1 MMLEIND
8 QIRLPKLKSV
18 TKELMPRAGLVAN
31 RPIRPDYRGNR
42 CGTALAATHRMRCA
56 HMTDRG
62 LLAKCAWRLIPVMG
76 LLYLVNYIDRVNA
89 GFAALTM
96 NMDLGFSASVFGLGA
111 GIFFAGYLLF
121 QIPANVIVERLG
133 ARLSVFG
140 MMMVWGALSAA
151 TALIQ
156 TPLAFYVL
164 RFLLGVAEAG
174 FFPGMIFYLTLWFP
188 RSERALFTAAFT
200 CAIPLSGIIG
210 GPVSGVI
217 LQNMNSLLGLHAWQ
231 WLFVLEGLPVCVL
244 AVAVLKLL
252 PDGPAQ
258 APWLSEAE
266 KKTIAAGLANQT
278 VAEKSDLSAALHDPR
293 VLAIAFA
300 GIGRGAALYGATLWM
315 PLIVQAMGFSN
326 LLVGFI
332 VPIPSLASVIAIVLW
347 GYSSDRSGDR
357 IWHVALPTLL
367 AAFGFAGAA
376 VFTDN
381 TLVLACLTAAMVGLT
396 AAASPHFVLASSFLR
411 GSAAAGSIALLNSG
425 TSLGGFVG
433 PFLVGV
439 LKDQTG
445 NYALAM
451 AMLAFGL
458 LLSALIILGV
468 GRILRPVDFA
478 AAKRADA

>member
-1 MMLEIND
+1 MGGRGCQPANSS
-8 QIRLPKLKSV
+8 RLSWIAVEWPLR
-18 TKELMPRAGLVAN
+18 LA
-31 RPIRPDYRGNR
+31 RP
-42 CGTALAATHRMRCA
+42 AWEV
-56 HMTDRG
+56 HMTDRR

-96 NMDLGFSASVFGLGA
+96 NKDLGFSPSVFGLGA
-111 GIFFAGYLLF
+111 GIFFGGYLLF
-121 QIPANVIVERLG
+121 QIPSNVIVERFG
-133 ARLSVFG
+133 ARISVFG
-140 MMMVWGALSAA
+140 MMVVWGGLSAV

-164 RFLLGVAEAG
+164 RFLLGIAEAG
-174 FFPGMIFYLTLWFP
+174 FFPAMIFYLTLWYP

-200 CAIPLSGIIG
+200 CAIPLSGIVG
-210 GPVSGVI
+210 GPVSGLI
-217 LQNMNSLLGLHAWQ
+217 LQNMNGLLGLHAWQ
-231 WLFVLEGLPVCVL
+231 WLFVIEGLPVCLL
-244 AVAVLKLL
+244 AFAVLKVL

-258 APWLSEAE
+258 ASWLTDPE
-266 KKTIAAGLANQT
+266 KKTIALAMADET
-278 VAEKSDLSAALHDPR
+278 AAEKSDLATALRDPR
-293 VLAIAFA
+293 VLAIACA
-300 GIGRGAALYGATLWM
+300 GLGRGAALYGATLWM

-326 LLVGFI
+326 LMVGFI
-332 VPIPSLASVIAIVLW
+332 VPIPYLASVVAIVVW

-376 VFTDN
+376 VFTDD
-381 TLVLACLTAAMVGLT
+381 TLVLLCLTLAMMGLL

-451 AMLAFGL
+451 AVLAFGL

-468 GRILRPVDFA
+468 GRMLRPAELASPVL
-478 AAKRADA
+478 ADAD

>member
-1 MMLEIND
+1 
-8 QIRLPKLKSV
+8 
-18 TKELMPRAGLVAN
+18 
-31 RPIRPDYRGNR
+31 
-42 CGTALAATHRMRCA
+42 
-56 HMTDRG
+56 MTERR

-96 NMDLGFSASVFGLGA
+96 NRDLGFSSSVFGFGA
-111 GIFFAGYLLF
+111 GVFFAGYLLF
-121 QIPANVIVERLG
+121 QIPSNLIVERLG
-133 ARLSVFG
+133 ARVSVFG
-140 MMMVWGALSAA
+140 MMVIWGALSAA
-151 TALIQ
+151 TALIE

-164 RFLLGVAEAG
+164 RFLLGIAEAG

-188 RSERALFTAAFT
+188 KHQRALFTAAFT

-210 GPVSGVI
+210 GPVSSVV
-217 LQNMNSLLGLHAWQ
+217 LQQTDGILGLHGWQ
-231 WLFVLEGLPVCVL
+231 WLFVIEGLPACVL
-244 AVAVLKLL
+244 AFAVLKLL

-258 APWLSEAE
+258 ASWLSEGE
-266 KKTIAAGLANQT
+266 KKAISVGLANEAS
-278 VAEKSDLSAALHDPR
+278 AEKSDLSTALRDPR
-293 VLAIAFA
+293 VLAIALA
-300 GIGRGAALYGATLWM
+300 GLGRGAALYGATLWM

-332 VPIPSLASVIAIVLW
+332 VPIPYLASVIAIILW

-367 AAFGFAGAA
+367 AAFGFAGAS

-381 TLVLACLTAAMVGLT
+381 TLVLACLTLAMVGLL

-439 LKDQTG
+439 LKDKTG

-451 AMLAFGL
+451 AVLAVGL
-458 LLSALIILGV
+458 LLSALVILSV
-468 GRILRPVDFA
+468 GRILRPGDLA
-478 AAKRADA
+478 APKPADA

>member
-1 MMLEIND
+1 
-8 QIRLPKLKSV
+8 
-18 TKELMPRAGLVAN
+18 MPWADLVAN
-31 RPIRPDYRGNR
+31 PPFASAMMGSLARINDEVDPSRRPGDVPV
-42 CGTALAATHRMRCA
+42 
-56 HMTDRG
+56 TDQK
-62 LLAKCAWRLIPVMG
+62 LLAKCAWRLIPVMA

-96 NMDLGFSASVFGLGA
+96 NKDLGFSPSVFGFG
-111 GIFFAGYLLF
+111 GGVFFGGYLLF
-121 QIPANVIVERLG
+121 QIPSNVIVERWG
-133 ARLSVFG
+133 ARISVSA
-140 MMMVWGALSAA
+140 MMVIWGALSAA
-151 TALIQ
+151 TALIR

-164 RFLLGVAEAG
+164 RFFLGIAEAG
-174 FFPGMIFYLTLWFP
+174 LFPAMIFYLTLWFP
-188 RSERALFTAAFT
+188 RSARAFFTAAFT
-200 CAIPLSGIIG
+200 CAIPLSGIVG
-210 GPVSGVI
+210 GPVSGII
-217 LQNMNSLLGLHAWQ
+217 LQQMDGILGLQSWQ
-231 WLFVLEGLPVCVL
+231 WLFLIEGLPACVL
-244 AVAVLKLL
+244 AIAVLKLL

-258 APWLSEAE
+258 ASWLSEAE
-266 KKTIAAGLANQT
+266 KKTIAAGLANET
-278 VAEKSDLSAALHDPR
+278 ATEKSDLSAALRDPR

-300 GIGRGAALYGATLWM
+300 GLGRGAALYGATLWM

-332 VPIPSLASVIAIVLW
+332 VPIPYVASVVAIILW
-347 GYSSDRSGDR
+347 GYSSDKSGDR

-433 PFLVGV
+433 PTLVGV

-445 NYALAM
+445 TYALAM
-451 AMLAFGL
+451 AVLALGL
-458 LLSALIILGV
+458 LVSAFVIIAV
-468 GRILRPVDFA
+468 GRMLRPADFA
-478 AAKRADA
+478 APKAADA